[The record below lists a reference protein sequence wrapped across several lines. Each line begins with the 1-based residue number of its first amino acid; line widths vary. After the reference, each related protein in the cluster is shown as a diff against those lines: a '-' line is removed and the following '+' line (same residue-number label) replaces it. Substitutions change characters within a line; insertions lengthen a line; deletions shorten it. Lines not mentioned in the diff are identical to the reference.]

1 MAYITLA
8 QFKTFLGITSASDDG
23 IIQICI
29 NSAQQTIDTF
39 TARTFEAAADTTRVF
54 TPLREDFGGSIWWDG
69 ATLGLD
75 ADLCQLTTIT
85 NGDGNLIPSGAVV
98 LLPLNFPTKS
108 AIKIKSNTQYVW
120 TYTGSP
126 DGAVSIT
133 GRWAWSVTAPADII
147 GAAYE
152 LTKYFYQN
160 RESNPTSAQ
169 QIISADGVPIAPD
182 AIPKIIVSLLKP
194 YKRRS

>member
-1 MAYITLA
+1 MAYITVA
-8 QFKTFLGITSASDDG
+8 QFKTFLGITDSSDDG

-29 NSAQQTIDTF
+29 NSAQQTIDTY
-39 TARTFEAAADTTRVF
+39 TARTFEAAADTTRTF
-54 TPLREDFGGSIWWDG
+54 TPLLEDWGGSLWYDG
-69 ATLGLD
+69 VTLGLD

-85 NGDGNLIPSGAVV
+85 NGDGNQIPGNSVV
-98 LLPLNFPTKS
+98 LLPMNFSAKS
-108 AIKIKSNTQYVW
+108 AIRIKSNTQYVW

-126 DGAVSIT
+126 DGSVSIV
-133 GRWAWSVTAPADII
+133 GRWAWSVTAPADIV

-169 QIISADGVPIAPD
+169 QIISADGVVIAPD